1 MPDVARQDAEVRVT
15 AEHEFDL
22 LRREPVDLR
31 VQAVHPELENL
42 GLELSDV
49 WPGLP
54 SDQWTLWNALLFPV
68 SSIEDAWACARWMM
82 RTANTFSADRWRNFP
97 RLSLASSSQWAD
109 STRIVAANSRR
120 LQRNW
125 QSTATQLALTG
136 IDIRTLLAYA
146 PGIAPLAEVGAT
158 LLQHA
163 ERSRSTEPTTAAS
176 RSFLASQFFG
186 QAGLGQQAEEARKSA
201 FGLVCDS
208 IYVSD
213 SPDTLYGRDCKFH
226 SVTVR
231 APGRIDLGGGWSDT
245 PPFCL
250 DWGGTVLNI
259 AVRLNG
265 GYPITATV
273 RRLPQFIIRLV
284 STDAGQSIDVTDC
297 GAILLTP
304 PPGDPFAIHKTA
316 LQLTG
321 IFRRDADLP
330 DLLKEMGG
338 GLEVTSS
345 VNLPLGSGL
354 GTSSILAATL
364 LKALSEMFGVV
375 DTDQTLSD
383 KVLKLEQIM
392 TTGGGWQ
399 DQAGGIFPGA
409 KLVLSGPGRRQRLRV
424 QPVQMTIEREAEL
437 EGRMLLYFTGIRRI
451 AKNLLQQIV
460 GSYLARETH
469 TIQVLHSIKTLAM
482 EMAYALEHGEW
493 DYLGQLLDRHWDLY
507 QILDPN
513 VTNAPINAILEKV
526 RPYVAGAK
534 LAGAGGGGFFMFL
547 ARSPQA
553 AIELRKILAASA
565 AATNGAIYEWQIAK
579 EGLLVETT
587 PLAVSARR

>member
-1 MPDVARQDAEVRVT
+1 
-15 AEHEFDL
+15 
-22 LRREPVDLR
+22 
-31 VQAVHPELENL
+31 
-42 GLELSDV
+42 
-49 WPGLP
+49 
-54 SDQWTLWNALLFPV
+54 
-68 SSIEDAWACARWMM
+68 
-82 RTANTFSADRWRNFP
+82 
-97 RLSLASSSQWAD
+97 
-109 STRIVAANSRR
+109 
-120 LQRNW
+120 
-125 QSTATQLALTG
+125 
-136 IDIRTLLAYA
+136 
-146 PGIAPLAEVGAT
+146 
-158 LLQHA
+158 
-163 ERSRSTEPTTAAS
+163 
-176 RSFLASQFFG
+176 
-186 QAGLGQQAEEARKSA
+186 
-201 FGLVCDS
+201 
-208 IYVSD
+208 
-213 SPDTLYGRDCKFH
+213 
-226 SVTVR
+226 
-231 APGRIDLGGGWSDT
+231 
-245 PPFCL
+245 
-250 DWGGTVLNI
+250 
-259 AVRLNG
+259 
-265 GYPITATV
+265 
-273 RRLPQFIIRLV
+273 
-284 STDAGQSIDVTDC
+284 
-297 GAILLTP
+297 
-304 PPGDPFAIHKTA
+304 
-316 LQLTG
+316 
-321 IFRRDADLP
+321 
-330 DLLKEMGG
+330 
-338 GLEVTSS
+338 
-345 VNLPLGSGL
+345 
-354 GTSSILAATL
+354 
-364 LKALSEMFGVV
+364 
-375 DTDQTLSD
+375 
-383 KVLKLEQIM
+383 M